1 MQSSYSSYSRS
12 STRGSIFKVQTLNG
26 FKSFSSIWLL
36 KFCFCFFLLIQT
48 YHIIFLTSPW
58 NNLYNNIIWVLI
70 RSNRTLNWPQP
81 FLSVFAVYIDSNL
94 CRVPPAAIISHL
106 APAREYR
113 HTIDTIDSPPSHT
126 PHRGYHCS
134 ISVYQDID
142 YFHHGVKVTAKL
154 PVFFPAL
161 AWSSHGGAGW
171 KILVIWVGGFCR
183 WRMEDGSLWV
193 LFLALLPCTIT
204 EDT

>member
-1 MQSSYSSYSRS
+1 M
-12 STRGSIFKVQTLNG
+12 QTLNG
-26 FKSFSSIWLL
+26 FKSFSSTWLL

-81 FLSVFAVYIDSNL
+81 FLSVFAVCIDSNL

-113 HTIDTIDSPPSHT
+113 HNIDTTDSPPFPHST
-126 PHRGYHCS
+126 PGLSLYHRC
-134 ISVYQDID
+134 I
-142 YFHHGVKVTAKL
+142 KTVTTFIMESKSPPSCL
-154 PVFFPAL
+154 F
-161 AWSSHGGAGW
+161 SSLRWPDVPMVGPGAW
-171 KILVIWVGGFCR
+171 KILVIWVGGCH
-183 WRMEDGSLWV
+183 G
-193 LFLALLPCTIT
+193 
-204 EDT
+204 